1 MNKNLKIIQGFKYKA
16 LFTYYNVIS
25 DKFVRYF
32 LFYVAFCIKTA
43 LPGPLQ
49 GRGSWKK
56 MNPDAA
62 LVPLKRATH
71 QGA

>member
-1 MNKNLKIIQGFKYKA
+1 MNKNFKIIQGFKYKA

-43 LPGPLQ
+43 LPGLS
-49 GRGSWKK
+49 RGE
-56 MNPDAA
+56 
-62 LVPLKRATH
+62 
-71 QGA
+71 GAGKNEP